1 MATWLSW
8 ERQSQGGPILCC
20 FMHQEQVPLTNWHIY
35 GFQRTLTLTKK
46 THTTG
51 HQHCFAIIFTLFLES
66 LFIYLNIMFEIF
78 LLFFQKNLS
87 GVSNFLENSGKYKM
101 HKTFTLNIH
110 IIYFFAKSSLLT
122 YRFAISAVA
131 SGGDF
136 PIVAAI
142 FLGSLSF
149 RSIFLLNS
157 PYSEI
162 RFLRILAIIIGT

>member
-1 MATWLSW
+1 
-8 ERQSQGGPILCC
+8 
-20 FMHQEQVPLTNWHIY
+20 
-35 GFQRTLTLTKK
+35 
-46 THTTG
+46 
-51 HQHCFAIIFTLFLES
+51 
-66 LFIYLNIMFEIF
+66 MFEIF

-101 HKTFTLNIH
+101 HKTFTLNIY

-122 YRFAISAVA
+122 YRFAISAVG

-149 RSIFLLNS
+149 RTIFLFNS

>member
-1 MATWLSW
+1 
-8 ERQSQGGPILCC
+8 
-20 FMHQEQVPLTNWHIY
+20 MHQEQVPLTNWHIY

-87 GVSNFLENSGKYKM
+87 GVSNFLEKSGKYKM
-101 HKTFTLNIH
+101 HKTFTLNIY

-122 YRFAISAVA
+122 YRFAISAVG

-149 RSIFLLNS
+149 RTIFLFNS